1 MGATHT
7 FSTPSC
13 GAIQPSRDPSW
24 EIRGLVRSGLPNKTL
39 RGMRST
45 MPNAYHKPRSTRS
58 MANRGPQLRSA
69 IRYTLLA

>member
-7 FSTPSC
+7 FSTPSR
-13 GAIQPSRDPSW
+13 GAIQPSWDPSW
-24 EIRGLVRSGLPNKTL
+24 DIRGLVRSGLPNSTL

-58 MANRGPQLRSA
+58 TANRGLQLSAA